1 MHTRELSDFTFF
13 IFKTF
18 TVSVLQRIDEDK
30 KKKKRM
36 LVNILGKKFKVTKN
50 TQ

>member
-13 IFKTF
+13 IFKMF
-18 TVSVLQRIDEDK
+18 TVSVLQSIDED